1 MASLSTLGARIYRG
15 ETAYDF
21 VGRRKF
27 WYAVSILLV
36 IVSLTGLG
44 VRGLFLGVEFQGGA
58 VFTVPAS
65 AELSTDDGRRIAE
78 DASGNDARVQELGSG
93 ALRIQVTGLDTDESD
108 VVRAVIADEVG
119 LEPTQIDA
127 ELVGPSWG
135 QQMTTKAF
143 QGMIVFLVLVTIYLA
158 FAFEWRMSLAALA
171 AMTFDLL
178 VTVGVYALVGFEVT
192 PGSVVG
198 LLTILGYSL
207 YDTVVVFDKVQEKTR
222 VVHKQ
227 SRYTYGELANQGIN
241 SVVVRSINTSVTA
254 LLPVAGLLFIGTG
267 LLAGGMLK
275 DIALP
280 LFVGLA
286 AGTFSSI
293 FIATPL
299 VVDFRLR
306 DPEIAAHN
314 RRILDKR
321 AERGTGTPSP
331 AAHGRIE
338 DEGNGD
344 AGETGGPED
353 TDAPRTGE
361 GAATVPGPG
370 NGGDGDGDS
379 EYVTVQRRQ
388 PVSRSRGRGRPSGK
402 RR

>member
-78 DASGNDARVQELGSG
+78 EASGNDARVQELGSG
-93 ALRIQVTGLDTDESD
+93 ALRVQVTGLDTDESD
-108 VVRAVIADEVG
+108 TVRAAIADEVG
-119 LEPTQIDA
+119 LQPTEIDA

-158 FAFEWRMSLAALA
+158 FAFEWRMSLAALV
-171 AMTFDLL
+171 AMAFDLL

-222 VVHKQ
+222 IVLKQ

-321 AERGTGTPSP
+321 AERGTPAPSP

-338 DEGNGD
+338 DDGSGEAGD
-344 AGETGGPED
+344 AADADGTGPVG
-353 TDAPRTGE
+353 T
-361 GAATVPGPG
+361 AAVPAPG
-370 NGGDGDGDS
+370 NGGDNDGSGETGD
-379 EYVTVQRRQ
+379 YVTVQRRQ
-388 PVSRSRGRGRPSGK
+388 PVSRARGRGRPSGK